1 MSHSEQTRPTV
12 PIRDAFRAL
21 GIGPTAGYR
30 LARAGQ
36 LPVPIL
42 RIGRK
47 LVVPSAPL
55 RRLLD
60 GEGTPLPPAGSAAA

>member
-1 MSHSEQTRPTV
+1 MPTPDPARPV
-12 PIRDAFRAL
+12 MPIRDAFRAL

-30 LARAGQ
+30 LARTGR
-36 LPVPIL
+36 LPVPVL

-47 LVVPSAPL
+47 LMVPTAPL

-60 GEGTPLPPAGSAAA
+60 GGGTPHPPDGGAG